1 MQGLTTVATL
11 WGVVVAFGLHTACYI
26 MASIGFFYLAWTSR
40 PRPTQNSPHGHSWSS
55 VRSVL
60 APRFVLTGAFA
71 MYATTLKPVGV
82 CVSTPALPG
91 LASGTLS
98 AAPTTATVTG
108 KTPAA
113 TRSAADLERSA
124 SNPAD
129 TSPEPAAL
137 TLLAAFGRG
146 LRDGVQI
153 ELVVPNWAQTGQVC
167 RR

>member
-1 MQGLTTVATL
+1 
-11 WGVVVAFGLHTACYI
+11 
-26 MASIGFFYLAWTSR
+26 
-40 PRPTQNSPHGHSWSS
+40 
-55 VRSVL
+55 
-60 APRFVLTGAFA
+60 

-91 LASGTLS
+91 PASGTLS
-98 AAPTTATVTG
+98 DAPTTATVTG
-108 KTPAA
+108 ETPAA
-113 TRSAADLERSA
+113 TRSAPDLERSA
-124 SNPAD
+124 STPAD